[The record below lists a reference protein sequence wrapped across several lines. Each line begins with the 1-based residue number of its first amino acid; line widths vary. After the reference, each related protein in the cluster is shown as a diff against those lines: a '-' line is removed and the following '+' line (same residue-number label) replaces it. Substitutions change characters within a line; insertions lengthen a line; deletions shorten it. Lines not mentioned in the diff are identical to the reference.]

1 MVPLSRFFGVPLI
14 LVCVLE
20 VARGIRF
27 SDDDLADLDYQPD
40 GTYTGDTMPAEEHF
54 KPGWQ
59 EARRKKERMMQDLK
73 ASSQVKD
80 DDPLPG
86 GEPPKAS
93 ITQEAAHV
101 LDSRS
106 SVSAA
111 GSSSGSAGGQVAS
124 AAAGTANASAAQ
136 TSAAASGGTADRAAK
151 DVGSAGANAAADS
164 KALSKAGI
172 QGQPQQKAERSA
184 VGDLAKEAE
193 KRNALVAATDGK
205 AAGGSSAPARTEPVK
220 LKTDIRAEMKA
231 AAANTLRN
239 GLLDNTAK
247 DATTM
252 ARMATAFGAK
262 PPLHDP
268 SDQIETDIHTLE
280 DKLHNMF
287 SLARHKPGSGS
298 AMQLAKAAGGATL
311 AAEKKEG
318 PQLLLQEGAADGASK
333 LGQPDAHTTLA
344 QRAEEAWKIVAA
356 EQAEEGAA
364 AGDAVVVPSK
374 KDSLLGETEEDGV
387 QHDVDAAHAEQEEEA
402 EVHDEAKDEA
412 QRKAQQQEALVRDSS
427 GGSEQVVA
435 SRARPAR
442 TKKKKE
448 TAGGAGAQI
457 AKKKR
462 RAAVSQKRK
471 LSADDKGT
479 KSIKA
484 GGREIQLAAK
494 KAAAKRRSGKDE
506 RAVGQKTDAAATIQ
520 EKAATAKV
528 ATSQKD
534 KDDSSALD
542 AGSDELLTQYVLDH
556 VSENLNNRVH
566 MTKAELVAETSS
578 GDASAVQHKEQQQRQ
593 LSMQQMQQKQLKQLK
608 QQKQQ
613 KQQRKHQRKHMRQKR
628 EQKAKG
634 SKKNKGQ
641 AGRQRKQGQ
650 NAEAGEKAEAAQIA
664 AEIARL
670 EAEDKQTEQRLQKQD
685 QTAKQ
690 KEEEEEAKQ
699 LEERRKK
706 QEQSAEAGEQA
717 EAGKIAAEIAHL
729 EIEDKRKQGRQQ
741 QRQTAKG
748 NSKKNSKDEEA
759 RQKQEQ
765 KSAEAAGEKAEAA
778 QIAVEIA
785 HLEAQD
791 QARAATGREKDETG
805 RIAAEIERMEA
816 EDKAEGEQLRKVET
830 KTVADAH
837 AAAAKKTSPFE
848 QHERSQVSGSSP
860 AAAVKKQSASTVED
874 KVAAAAKTTSA
885 STKRTEPASA
895 AAPSQKQVS
904 KTSGDRRLAAK
915 KTAGTLKKAAISKQH
930 GESSG
935 VEKKQAAKAAAAAV
949 TSSAKTEEQHKTAV
963 FSKALKEEHQSSGAK
978 QTVLAADVTSSS
990 KTETDRKMAAS
1001 REGAADEAVV
1011 VHLTKEVDASLTQL
1025 EKKKKALA
1033 AKAQAL
1039 KQEQNE
1045 IKLAEDGIQK
1055 VRQKV
1060 QEKLSRLDE
1069 KVQAISAAE
1078 AKADKL
1084 EERLDNMDAESKVA
1098 LSHLREDFKE
1108 KLKTKVRSQLMAQL
1122 KDDARE
1128 ELSSMVL
1135 HPAHSLREG
1144 SEGGQEELHP
1154 SSLREGPS
1162 EGQHEPDVSLSE
1174 STSAD
1179 ASEVDAAAQDSA
1191 AAEDGGGQEGA
1202 LSEQLLISDSSSAAM
1217 DPGVMQPSQVSSVDS
1232 VLDQGTGSL
1241 DASFSDSAAL
1251 ASAFQELQGQ
1261 TQSYVQPE
1269 VGAFQGQGTMSNLMS
1284 QPSEQQE
1291 NGGVGLG
1298 DNMEQLGA
1306 NSVPVVPGS
1315 QLDQMQEQPPLKKK
1329 CDPFESTVLTTRDL
1343 QRLQE
1348 NPQPWK
1354 GGIEALRQ
1362 EMVTSMNFLRSTVP
1376 SQDEVERLKQDVA
1389 TSLQQLRVDEDGKI
1403 VPKDSVT
1410 DLQTDVQLLKKTQG
1424 QMKGL
1429 LREMKDHVTF
1439 DDKEVLRLSEQLKKI
1454 APSSSASAG
1463 MTAQRGNA
1471 IVADSVETGY
1481 GSVRQSTGAGGTG

>member
-816 EDKAEGEQLRKVET
+816 EDK
-830 KTVADAH
+830 
-837 AAAAKKTSPFE
+837 
-848 QHERSQVSGSSP
+848 
-860 AAAVKKQSASTVED
+860 VED